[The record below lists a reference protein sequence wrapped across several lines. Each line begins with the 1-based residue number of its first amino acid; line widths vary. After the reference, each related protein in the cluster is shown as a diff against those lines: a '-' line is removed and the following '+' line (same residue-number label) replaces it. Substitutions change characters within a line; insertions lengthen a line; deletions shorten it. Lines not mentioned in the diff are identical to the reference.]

1 MKGEALGREE
11 KGEMGDWGN
20 RSITFLKNNLKKIG
34 EG

>member
-1 MKGEALGREE
+1 MKGEGSGKGG